1 MPRNDTIKRMSDSE
15 HVAVSILRAHGVPH
29 MTRKQEDFDL
39 AKRYINLQEWG
50 EPKEYAAALRVAAE
64 WVGI

>member
-1 MPRNDTIKRMSDSE
+1 MPRNETIKRMSDSE

-29 MTRKQEDFDL
+29 MSRKWEDYEL
-39 AKRYINLQEWG
+39 AKHYIELQEWS
-50 EPKEYAAALRVAAE
+50 EPQEYAAALRVAAE